1 MKKVLEMRE
10 KRAKAWDAA
19 KAFLDARADGNVLSA
34 EDNATYEKMVADVDA
49 MARQIAIEEDRV
61 ARDAAMA
68 QPTSSPMLLPSRQVP
83 TQSLSVTSRT
93 TGLPTAA
100 AERCAVQTNFTSPTF
115 RPASTL
121 FSVWTLRLCCQ
132 RASSS

>member
-49 MARQIAIEEDRV
+49 MARQIAIEEDLIGK
-61 ARDAAMA
+61 ASET
-68 QPTSSPMLLPSRQVP
+68 PN
-83 TQSLSVTSRT
+83 
-93 TGLPTAA
+93 
-100 AERCAVQTNFTSPTF
+100 TNG
-115 RPASTL
+115 
-121 FSVWTLRLCCQ
+121 VEIY
-132 RASSS
+132 

>member
-49 MARQIAIEEDRV
+49 MARQIALRKTAWRV
-61 ARDAAMA
+61 
-68 QPTSSPMLLPSRQVP
+68 MLLWH
-83 TQSLSVTSRT
+83 
-93 TGLPTAA
+93 
-100 AERCAVQTNFTSPTF
+100 SPPAL
-115 RPASTL
+115 RLPASLPMAAQNPPAPEQPPNTRKI
-121 FSVWTLRLCCQ
+121 SVAPFAVKLCCTM
-132 RASSS
+132 

>member
-19 KAFLDARADGNVLSA
+19 KAFLVARAKDGVLSA
-34 EDNATYEKMVADVDA
+34 EDNTTYDKLVADVDA

-68 QPTSSPMLLPSRQVP
+68 EPTSKPSSMPYTKPKPKRLWCRCSSTWQP
-83 TQSLSVTSRT
+83 CTS
-93 TGLPTAA
+93 
-100 AERCAVQTNFTSPTF
+100 
-115 RPASTL
+115 ASTPC
-121 FSVWTLRLCCQ
+121 WTWW
-132 RASSS
+132 RA

>member
-68 QPTSSPMLLPSRQVP
+68 QPAALPLTGKPTDGSAKPTAPGNRRIQGRFRSRPSR
-83 TQSLSVTSRT
+83 
-93 TGLPTAA
+93 
-100 AERCAVQTNFTSPTF
+100 
-115 RPASTL
+115 
-121 FSVWTLRLCCQ
+121 
-132 RASSS
+132 

>member
-68 QPTSSPMLLPSRQVP
+68 QPTSTPLTGKP
-83 TQSLSVTSRT
+83 TDGSAK
-93 TGLPTAA
+93 PTRARA
-100 AERCAVQTNFTSPTF
+100 TAEYK
-115 RPASTL
+115 
-121 FSVWTLRLCCQ
+121 
-132 RASSS
+132 

>member
-19 KAFLDARADGNVLSA
+19 KAFLDARAKDGVLSA

-68 QPTSSPMLLPSRQVP
+68 QPTSAPLTGKP
-83 TQSLSVTSRT
+83 TD
-93 TGLPTAA
+93 GNAKPT
-100 AERCAVQTNFTSPTF
+100 
-115 RPASTL
+115 RP
-121 FSVWTLRLCCQ
+121 
-132 RASSS
+132 RATDEYREDFGRAMRGGVRDADRHRE